1 MTSSRTYIG
10 FGIAGAILTCM
21 YFEYIMLLYV
31 ILNLAIVYDTWYM
44 TYRLNVDLVIDVNF
58 FVLMTIFNYYLLMTY
73 QQNPLFLLKIAFIT
87 QLSDVYQFI
96 AGSLFGNNKIGW
108 ISKNKSYEGYIGG
121 YILTILTFVPIQ
133 VLFDRQCTS
142 IQMCFNNCSMIYLLG
157 VIGGLIS
164 SFVKR
169 SINIKDYSNLL
180 GDHGGWVDRI
190 DSIILPILMLK

>member
-10 FGIAGAILTCM
+10 FGIAGAILTGM